1 MRLARELPT
10 KFMLIADES
19 SDSEF
24 LKVRRGTIRNI
35 SAGGALLEAS
45 DLNGEWA
52 EDLKTGKIKLALE
65 IEIPDIKDTVRNLAR
80 VAWFS
85 EINKE
90 NETKK

>member
-1 MRLARELPT
+1 
-10 KFMLIADES
+10 
-19 SDSEF
+19 
-24 LKVRRGTIRNI
+24 
-35 SAGGALLEAS
+35 
-45 DLNGEWA
+45 EWA

-90 NETKK
+90 NETKKFVMGLKFIDSTTVSQDTIKEYIINSYLG